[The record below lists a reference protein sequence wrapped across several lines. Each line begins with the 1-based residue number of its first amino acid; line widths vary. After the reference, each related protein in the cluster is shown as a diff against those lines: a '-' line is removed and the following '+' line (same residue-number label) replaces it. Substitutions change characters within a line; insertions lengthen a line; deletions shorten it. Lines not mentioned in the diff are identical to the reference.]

1 MSKPLG
7 NRRVTGT
14 EQFYTPLNLAE
25 ELVQFSAGIIPNFS
39 SRKFLEP
46 AGGSGSFITALKVQG
61 VESIESVDLYPMFQG
76 VVKKNFLDYKPK
88 QSNLV
93 TISNPPF
100 GRNNALSIPFFNHA
114 AQFSEYIAFLV
125 PRSWRKWSVENRL
138 NLSFHKIADRDV
150 FVSYVDLDGN
160 PFKKNNGLRTCFQ
173 IWKRQTTQRAK
184 TMVPD
189 NSLIE
194 KTTPRKADVAIRVFG
209 YGCGQVLRS
218 FPRRTNTTLMFLKVK
233 NRKVLGALRQLDY
246 QRFSMN
252 TAYTEAL
259 ALTEINY
266 LLNEKIFGNG
276 FHMEKVGN

>member
-1 MSKPLG
+1 VSKPLG

-14 EQFYTPLNLAE
+14 EQFYTPLDLAH
-25 ELVQFSAGIIPNFS
+25 ELVTFSAAVIPEFS

-46 AGGSGSFITALKVQG
+46 AGGSGSFITALRKEG
-61 VESIESVDLYPMFQG
+61 IENIQSVDLYPKFKG
-76 VVKKNFLDYKPK
+76 VARKNFLEHKPK
-88 QSNLV
+88 DSNLV

-114 AQFSEYIAFLV
+114 SLFSDYIAFLV
-125 PRSWRKWSVENRL
+125 PRSWRKWSVEN
-138 NLSFHKIADRDV
+138 
-150 FVSYVDLDGN
+150 
-160 PFKKNNGLRTCFQ
+160 
-173 IWKRQTTQRAK
+173 IWKKEPIPRAK
-184 TMVPD
+184 TLVPD

-209 YGCGQVLRS
+209 YGCGQILS
-218 FPRRTNTTLMFLKVK
+218 EFPRVKNTTLMFLKVK
-233 NRKVLGALRQLDY
+233 NRKVMTALRQLDY

-276 FHMEKVGN
+276 FHEEKVGK

>member
-25 ELVQFSAGIIPNFS
+25 ELVQFSAGVIPNFS

-150 FVSYVDLDGN
+150 FVSYVDLDGK

-184 TMVPD
+184 TVVPD
-189 NSLIE
+189 NALIE

-209 YGCGQVLRS
+209 YCCGQVLSS

>member
-14 EQFYTPLNLAE
+14 EQFYTPLALAE
-25 ELVQFSAGIIPNFS
+25 ELVQFTASIIPEFS

-46 AGGSGSFITALKVQG
+46 AGGSGSFITALQSVG
-61 VESIESVDLYPMFQG
+61 ANEIESVDLYPKFPG
-76 VVKKNFLDYKPK
+76 VLRKNFLEYRPK
-88 QSNLV
+88 ESSVV

-114 AQFSEYIAFLV
+114 AEFSEYIAFLV

-138 NLSFHKIADRDV
+138 NLSFHKVADKDV
-150 FVSYVDLDGN
+150 FVSYVDIEGK
-160 PFKKNNGLRTCFQ
+160 PFRKNNGLRTCFQ
-173 IWKRQTTQRAK
+173 IWKKQPVQRAK
-184 TMVPD
+184 TLVPD
-189 NSLIE
+189 NALIQ

-209 YGCGQVLRS
+209 YGCGQILRT
-218 FPRRTNTTLMFLKVK
+218 FPKVKNTTLMFLSVK
-233 NRKVLGALRQLDY
+233 NRRVLSALSQLDY
-246 QRFSMN
+246 QRFSLN

-259 ALTEINY
+259 ALTEINF

-276 FHMEKVGN
+276 FHTERVGN